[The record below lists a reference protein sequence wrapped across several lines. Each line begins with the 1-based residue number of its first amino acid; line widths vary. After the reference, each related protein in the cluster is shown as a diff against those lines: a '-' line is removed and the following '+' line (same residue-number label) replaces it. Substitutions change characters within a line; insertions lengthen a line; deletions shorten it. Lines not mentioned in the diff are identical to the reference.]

1 MKLTTRYQE
10 KFLVTRYQTV
20 KINEMALEMAQ
31 FILGKTVIN
40 ELELVARFIE
50 RVEEREIRL
59 FVSRLLQVNALN
71 LIEEV
76 NHVAP

>member
-40 ELELVARFIE
+40 ELELVVRFIE
-50 RVEEREIRL
+50 LVEEREIRL

>member
-1 MKLTTRYQE
+1 
-10 KFLVTRYQTV
+10 
-20 KINEMALEMAQ
+20 MALEMAQ

-71 LIEEV
+71 LIGEV